1 MQERISL
8 FSGVRSALPPGPGV
22 VAGKARVG
30 VLLLA
35 GFVACAGAAGVLL
48 HGKYQAHAGCA
59 KAATEPVQAAVSQA
73 QPRQPLTEA
82 QRARLLV
89 ERARLIERIGAYE
102 EAMERG
108 EGCRVGFVKYR
119 LELLRIDEQLSHCEY
134 ERAYLQRQ
142 IAHLEAMR
150 ARMLTGYGEMQG
162 PAGHD
167 E

>member
-1 MQERISL
+1 M
-8 FSGVRSALPPGPGV
+8 
-22 VAGKARVG
+22 
-30 VLLLA
+30 
-35 GFVACAGAAGVLL
+35 
-48 HGKYQAHAGCA
+48 
-59 KAATEPVQAAVSQA
+59 
-73 QPRQPLTEA
+73 
-82 QRARLLV
+82 V
-89 ERARLIERIGAYE
+89 ERARLIERIGEYE

-119 LELLRIDEQLSHCEY
+119 LELLRIDEQLSRCEY